1 MNESCTVKIDYCFV
15 GILSNKE
22 IEKSEVKL
30 FSTQE
35 KAEEFLVDSG
45 FVYGGTLSF

>member
-1 MNESCTVKIDYCFV
+1 M
-15 GILSNKE
+15 GILGNKE

-35 KAEEFLVDSG
+35 NSEEFLVDSG
-45 FVYGGTLSF
+45 FIIWGTLSV